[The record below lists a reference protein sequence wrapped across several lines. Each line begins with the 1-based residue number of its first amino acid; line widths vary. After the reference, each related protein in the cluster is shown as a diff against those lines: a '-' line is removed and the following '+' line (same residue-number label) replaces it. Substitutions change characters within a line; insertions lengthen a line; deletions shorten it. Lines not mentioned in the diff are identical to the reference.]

1 MNVVNKETKY
11 GYISEINGSLIK
23 VKGLENQIRI
33 HDLIK
38 VSNYN
43 ILGEVIQKYSDH
55 VIIQCFEN
63 TQNLKIKEKVI
74 NLQEPLSMELAPGLI
89 TNVFDGIQRPLK
101 LVFENFKEGSLERGI
116 DFPSLSRKKKWRFF
130 PLKKFAIDSRL
141 ESIMFWSIRRAG
153 VSISSSY
160 IMKSLILSPSSST
173 LPDGRSTLLSPYIES
188 SGLEMKSSRP
198 PIRST
203 ILATLSNE
211 ISI

>member
-1 MNVVNKETKY
+1 MTVNNDDAQS

-38 VSNYN
+38 VSNFN

-101 LVFENFKEGSLERGI
+101 LVFENFKEGSLGRLN
-116 DFPSLSRKKKWRFF
+116 PKKLNNTKNSENCR
-130 PLKKFAIDSRL
+130 
-141 ESIMFWSIRRAG
+141 
-153 VSISSSY
+153 
-160 IMKSLILSPSSST
+160 
-173 LPDGRSTLLSPYIES
+173 
-188 SGLEMKSSRP
+188 
-198 PIRST
+198 
-203 ILATLSNE
+203 
-211 ISI
+211 